1 MQASVCPLPQYLVG
15 RDRAGFWIAT
25 DMEGSNGGLFKDKAA
40 ALHYAGLQTAL
51 LPGAVRLIDE
61 PLELRIGAP
70 PRLGVPF
77 R

>member
-1 MQASVCPLPQYLVG
+1 MQASTSFMPRYLVG

-25 DMEGSNGGLFKDKAA
+25 DMEGSNGCLFKDKAA
-40 ALHYAGLQTAL
+40 ALHYAGLQTGL

-70 PRLGVPF
+70 PRFSRP
-77 R
+77 